1 MVVRIPKD
9 IDATEAKI
17 FKGLS
22 LKKGVA
28 AFAAAGV
35 FVALFFGLHL
45 PEIIVAPICGFIL
58 FLGFFQKGGM
68 NAWTV
73 TTRVLQTC
81 FAPKAYTAE
90 PVASA
95 NVLTK
100 KQMEKAAEA
109 WNKTLRM
116 NKLIRSGKYDVK
128 TVRCSSSRKTR
139 K

>member
-1 MVVRIPKD
+1 MVVKIPKD

-22 LKKGVA
+22 LRKGVA
-28 AFAAAGV
+28 VFAAGGV
-35 FVALFFGLHL
+35 FVALYFGLHL
-45 PEIIVAPICGFIL
+45 PPAVIAPICGFLL
-58 FLGFFQKGGM
+58 FLGFFQKSGM
-68 NAWTV
+68 SAWTV
-73 TTRVLQTC
+73 TVRVLQSY
-81 FAPKAYTAE
+81 FGGHAYMAE
-90 PVASA
+90 PVASTS
-95 NVLTK
+95 VLSK